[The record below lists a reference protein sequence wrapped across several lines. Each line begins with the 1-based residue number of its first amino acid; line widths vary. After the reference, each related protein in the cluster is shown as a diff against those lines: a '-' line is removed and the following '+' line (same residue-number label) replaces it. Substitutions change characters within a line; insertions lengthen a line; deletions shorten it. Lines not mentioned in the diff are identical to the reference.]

1 MKAHR
6 TSFLIFTFS
15 FLTCFFLPAM
25 AFSQTAA
32 ELDALLETETVSA
45 AVAARF
51 ALGAVGLL
59 PPELSGS
66 AAQAAAYDA
75 ALSRGWVESGPDGAI
90 SLQETAFLIMNAFGL
105 KGGIM
110 YSLAHSPRYAYRE
123 MVYRRLIQ
131 GRAYSNMT
139 VSGKR
144 LLQIIGLTLNYTG
157 EREQMDEII
166 TNSEAQR

>member
-1 MKAHR
+1 MKPR
-6 TSFLIFTFS
+6 NKVFLIFTFS
-15 FLTCFFLPAM
+15 FLTCFFTPAM

-32 ELDALLETETVSA
+32 ELDVLLGTETVSVA
-45 AVAARF
+45 AAARF

-59 PPELSGS
+59 PPGLSGS
-66 AAQAAAYDA
+66 AAQNAAYDA
-75 ALSRGWVESGPDGAI
+75 AQSRGWVKSGPDDAI
-90 SLQETAFLIMNAFGL
+90 SLEGVAFLVMNAFGI

-123 MVYRRLIQ
+123 MVYRKLIQ

-144 LLQIIGLTLNYTG
+144 LLQIIGLALNYTG
-157 EREQMDEII
+157 EREQMDGMIM
-166 TNSEAQR
+166 NGEAQR